1 LAGGKRKMK
10 IYTLEELEQILKIPI
25 FTLRKYLRNGN
36 LRGSKIGKH
45 WRVSEDQLDQFLQD
59 TENRGALKMYLVVE
73 LVEGKKRLYE
83 SIEQMNEDFKL
94 NNLYTRIENIRE
106 IDKQEFNKIT
116 EEIILGMGFKR
127 GKK

>member
-1 LAGGKRKMK
+1 MK

-45 WRVSEDQLDQFLQD
+45 WRVKQDQLDQFLTD
-59 TENRGALKMYLVVE
+59 TENRRALSMYLVVE

-83 SIEQMNEDFKL
+83 SIESMNEDFKL
-94 NNLYTRIENIRE
+94 NNLYSRIENIRE
-106 IDKQEFNKIT
+106 IDKNEYN
-116 EEIILGMGFKR
+116 EIQRKTIEGMGFK
-127 GKK
+127 KVEK